1 MAWNLHLCDQKKR
14 EQGSAGLG
22 RSAEA
27 GDVAMITKA
36 FGLVLLVLGPSA
48 AAYLAGYT
56 DVSQYF
62 ALGAVLAIN
71 MTLLARPIAP
81 FAALLPMLYAAAA
94 VTADSTDGVAALI
107 VAVAAAVGAASSQG
121 LHRGLLSVLAAAL
134 IGSFEPAS
142 GVTVFERA
150 GTMLAGCVY
159 GVMLSTTLLRNVS
172 VETRAVHPQTA
183 LSYALLLA
191 VLVLIAWLAARLA
204 DFAHGWWLP
213 LAAAAIGEPALDR
226 PPGHAVARLAFALLV
241 TLLLV
246 MLIQA
251 FDTPALRIITVAAL
265 LLLMFTVGRRTASL
279 QALLFT
285 PAAVLLVQHHDL
297 ENTVVEYLSA
307 AFVASA
313 IVFVSTLLGKWVL
326 WTLRP
331 DAGRLAA

>member
-1 MAWNLHLCDQKKR
+1 MAR
-14 EQGSAGLG
+14 IA
-22 RSAEA
+22 
-27 GDVAMITKA
+27 KA
-36 FGLVLLVLGPSA
+36 FGLVLMVLGPSA
-48 AAYLAGYT
+48 AAFLAGYT

-62 ALGAVLAIN
+62 ALGAVFAIN
-71 MTLLARPIAP
+71 MTLLARPLAP
-81 FAALLPMLYAAAA
+81 FAALLPMVYAAAA
-94 VTADSTDGVAALI
+94 VTANSTDGVAALI

-142 GVTVFERA
+142 GPTVFERA

-159 GVMLSTTLLRNVS
+159 GVMLSVTLLGNVR

-191 VLVLIAWLAARLA
+191 VLVLIAWLVARVGE
-204 DFAHGWWLP
+204 FAHGWWLP

-226 PPGHAVARLAFALLV
+226 PAGRAVARLGLALLA

-246 MLIQA
+246 VLIQSLDA
-251 FDTPALRIITVAAL
+251 PALRVIIVAAL
-265 LLLMFTVGRRTASL
+265 LLLMLTVGRRTASL
-279 QALLFT
+279 QALLLT
-285 PAAVLLVQHHDL
+285 PAAVLLVQHHNL
-297 ENTVVEYLSA
+297 EITVAEYLGA

-331 DAGRLAA
+331 DSGHAAA